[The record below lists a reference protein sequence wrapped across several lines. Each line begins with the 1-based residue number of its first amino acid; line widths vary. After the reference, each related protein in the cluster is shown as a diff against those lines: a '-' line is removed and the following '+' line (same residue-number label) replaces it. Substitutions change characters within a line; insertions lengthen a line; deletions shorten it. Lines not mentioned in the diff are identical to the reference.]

1 MKKSIRALLIMLAV
15 LVVVGGGAAALL
27 LTQPDTASEESSSST
42 SVSTEEV
49 INRETEEISSV
60 SVTNPNAS
68 FVLVPVDQETT
79 TSSEEDSSSSST
91 STQFT
96 IEGYE
101 GFDLNTS
108 SVTGAVD
115 TVVSIYASKN
125 LGEQEDLEQYGLTGD
140 AAPAMSWWWATRR
153 ASPPAGTS

>member
-49 INRETEEISSV
+49 INRDTEEISSV

-68 FVLVPVDQETT
+68 FVLVPIDQETT
-79 TSSEEDSSSSST
+79 TSS
-91 STQFT
+91 
-96 IEGYE
+96 
-101 GFDLNTS
+101 
-108 SVTGAVD
+108 
-115 TVVSIYASKN
+115 
-125 LGEQEDLEQYGLTGD
+125 
-140 AAPAMSWWWATRR
+140 
-153 ASPPAGTS
+153 